1 MSKFKLGAWFHR
13 AGKLLR
19 GRTFTA
25 AGLAVAVGLSLW
37 AVAENVKILYI
48 ADGAET
54 GVTLALRSDPTEQ
67 ALSRAGIT
75 LKENDTVTT
84 RETALVYSR
93 VSISR
98 GVSVTLVAD
107 GRETPCTVT
116 GGTVAELLEQNS
128 ITLGENDYCDKE
140 LSALLEDGDV
150 ITVRRVE
157 KKVVKEQVAIPCDTV
172 YKSSSLLRN
181 GRSMLITEGTNGLA
195 ENTYEELWSGD
206 TLISRELV
214 STKEVTA
221 PAAPWCRS
229 QRGAA
234 ISRLDWSDQYPLDA
248 NGIPVNY
255 EKVKTGQK
263 ATGYSAGENSYGS
276 SGGYCYYGT
285 IAVNPKEYP
294 YGTKLYIRS
303 SDGSFVYGYAL
314 ASDTGG
320 FISGEV
326 GVDVDL
332 FYEDL
337 PGKRSEQPAHGGYL
351 CAGVGQ
357 RDAVLLKGYPKTIK
371 QASSLP
377 PGPQKL
383 RAGFL
388 WLDIVG
394 CGLLQRPKFASARR
408 RGDSFCAYASSP
420 GFASCRVAIPMG

>member
-1 MSKFKLGAWFHR
+1 M
-13 AGKLLR
+13 
-19 GRTFTA
+19 
-25 AGLAVAVGLSLW
+25 
-37 AVAENVKILYI
+37 
-48 ADGAET
+48 
-54 GVTLALRSDPTEQ
+54 
-67 ALSRAGIT
+67 
-75 LKENDTVTT
+75 
-84 RETALVYSR
+84 
-93 VSISR
+93 
-98 GVSVTLVAD
+98 
-107 GRETPCTVT
+107 
-116 GGTVAELLEQNS
+116 
-128 ITLGENDYCDKE
+128 
-140 LSALLEDGDV
+140 
-150 ITVRRVE
+150 RRVE

-206 TLISRELV
+206 TLVSRVLV

-221 PAAPWCRS
+221 PRS
-229 QRGAA
+229 ALVIEGQRGAA

-248 NGIPVNY
+248 NGIPVSY

-332 FYEDL
+332 FYETYRESALNSLRTVDI
-337 PGKRSEQPAHGGYL
+337 Y
-351 CAGVGQ
+351 
-357 RDAVLLKGYPKTIK
+357 VLEWGNGTLY
-371 QASSLP
+371 
-377 PGPQKL
+377 
-383 RAGFL
+383 
-388 WLDIVG
+388 
-394 CGLLQRPKFASARR
+394 
-408 RGDSFCAYASSP
+408 Y
-420 GFASCRVAIPMG
+420 

>member
-206 TLISRELV
+206 TLVSRVLV

-221 PAAPWCRS
+221 PRS
-229 QRGAA
+229 ALVIEGQRGAA

-248 NGIPVNY
+248 NGIPVSY

-332 FYEDL
+332 FYETYRESALNSLRTVDN
-337 PGKRSEQPAHGGYL
+337 L

-357 RDAVLLKGYPKTIK
+357 RDTVLLREHPKTIK

-377 PGPQKL
+377 PGAAK
-383 RAGFL
+383 ASGGVFM
-388 WLDIVG
+388 VGYSG
-394 CGLLQRPKFASARR
+394 CGLLQRHNLYGYR
-408 RGDSFCAYASSP
+408 RGGTFGSPRRAQPPLKSS
-420 GFASCRVAIPMG
+420 

>member
-1 MSKFKLGAWFHR
+1 M
-13 AGKLLR
+13 
-19 GRTFTA
+19 
-25 AGLAVAVGLSLW
+25 
-37 AVAENVKILYI
+37 
-48 ADGAET
+48 
-54 GVTLALRSDPTEQ
+54 
-67 ALSRAGIT
+67 
-75 LKENDTVTT
+75 
-84 RETALVYSR
+84 
-93 VSISR
+93 
-98 GVSVTLVAD
+98 
-107 GRETPCTVT
+107 T

-221 PAAPWCRS
+221 PRS
-229 QRGAA
+229 ALVIEGQRGAA

-248 NGIPVNY
+248 NGIPVSY
-255 EKVKTGQK
+255 EKVKAGQK

-326 GVDVDL
+326 GADVDL
-332 FYEDL
+332 FYETYRESALNSLRTVDI
-337 PGKRSEQPAHGGYL
+337 Y
-351 CAGVGQ
+351 
-357 RDAVLLKGYPKTIK
+357 VLEWGNGTLY
-371 QASSLP
+371 
-377 PGPQKL
+377 
-383 RAGFL
+383 
-388 WLDIVG
+388 
-394 CGLLQRPKFASARR
+394 
-408 RGDSFCAYASSP
+408 Y
-420 GFASCRVAIPMG
+420 

>member
-1 MSKFKLGAWFHR
+1 MSKFKLGAWLHR

-206 TLISRELV
+206 TLVSRVLV

-221 PAAPWCRS
+221 PRS
-229 QRGAA
+229 ALVIEGQRGAA

-248 NGIPVNY
+248 NGIPVSY

-294 YGTKLYIRS
+294 YGTKLYIRN

-332 FYEDL
+332 FYETYRESALNSLRTVDI
-337 PGKRSEQPAHGGYL
+337 Y
-351 CAGVGQ
+351 
-357 RDAVLLKGYPKTIK
+357 VLEWGNGTLY
-371 QASSLP
+371 
-377 PGPQKL
+377 
-383 RAGFL
+383 
-388 WLDIVG
+388 
-394 CGLLQRPKFASARR
+394 
-408 RGDSFCAYASSP
+408 Y
-420 GFASCRVAIPMG
+420 

>member
-181 GRSMLITEGTNGLA
+181 GRSMLIAEGTNGLA

-206 TLISRELV
+206 TLVSRVLV
-214 STKEVTA
+214 STKEVMA
-221 PAAPWCRS
+221 PRS
-229 QRGAA
+229 ALVIEGQRGAA

-248 NGIPVNY
+248 NGIPVSY

-332 FYEDL
+332 FYETYRESALNSLRTVDIYVL
-337 PGKRSEQPAHGGYL
+337 EWGNGTLYYYCLLYTS
-351 CAGVGQ
+351 
-357 RDAVLLKGYPKTIK
+357 DA
-371 QASSLP
+371 A
-377 PGPQKL
+377 
-383 RAGFL
+383 
-388 WLDIVG
+388 D
-394 CGLLQRPKFASARR
+394 
-408 RGDSFCAYASSP
+408 D
-420 GFASCRVAIPMG
+420 

>member
-1 MSKFKLGAWFHR
+1 MVPSR
-13 AGKLLR
+13 R
-19 GRTFTA
+19 EA
-25 AGLAVAVGLSLW
+25 AARSDIYRSRLAVAVGLSLW

-214 STKEVTA
+214 STKEV
-221 PAAPWCRS
+221 AAPRS
-229 QRGAA
+229 APGDRGPARRGDLPA
-234 ISRLDWSDQYPLDA
+234 GLERPIPAGS

-332 FYEDL
+332 FYETYRESALNSLRTVDI
-337 PGKRSEQPAHGGYL
+337 Y
-351 CAGVGQ
+351 
-357 RDAVLLKGYPKTIK
+357 VLEWGNGTLY
-371 QASSLP
+371 
-377 PGPQKL
+377 
-383 RAGFL
+383 
-388 WLDIVG
+388 
-394 CGLLQRPKFASARR
+394 
-408 RGDSFCAYASSP
+408 Y
-420 GFASCRVAIPMG
+420 

>member
-206 TLISRELV
+206 TLVSRVLV

-221 PAAPWCRS
+221 PRSALVIEGQRGAAIPCDTVYKSSSLLRNGRS
-229 QRGAA
+229 MLITEGTNGLAENTYEELWSGDTLVSRVLVSTKEVTAPRSALVIEGQRGAA

-248 NGIPVNY
+248 NGIPVSY
-255 EKVKTGQK
+255 KKVKTGQK

-332 FYEDL
+332 FYETYRESALNSLRTVDI
-337 PGKRSEQPAHGGYL
+337 Y
-351 CAGVGQ
+351 
-357 RDAVLLKGYPKTIK
+357 VLEWGNGTLY
-371 QASSLP
+371 
-377 PGPQKL
+377 
-383 RAGFL
+383 
-388 WLDIVG
+388 
-394 CGLLQRPKFASARR
+394 
-408 RGDSFCAYASSP
+408 Y
-420 GFASCRVAIPMG
+420 

>member
-206 TLISRELV
+206 TLVSRVLV

-221 PAAPWCRS
+221 PRS
-229 QRGAA
+229 ALVIEGQRGAA

-248 NGIPVNY
+248 NGIPVN
-255 EKVKTGQK
+255 
-263 ATGYSAGENSYGS
+263 
-276 SGGYCYYGT
+276 
-285 IAVNPKEYP
+285 
-294 YGTKLYIRS
+294 
-303 SDGSFVYGYAL
+303 
-314 ASDTGG
+314 
-320 FISGEV
+320 
-326 GVDVDL
+326 
-332 FYEDL
+332 
-337 PGKRSEQPAHGGYL
+337 
-351 CAGVGQ
+351 
-357 RDAVLLKGYPKTIK
+357 
-371 QASSLP
+371 
-377 PGPQKL
+377 
-383 RAGFL
+383 
-388 WLDIVG
+388 
-394 CGLLQRPKFASARR
+394 
-408 RGDSFCAYASSP
+408 
-420 GFASCRVAIPMG
+420 